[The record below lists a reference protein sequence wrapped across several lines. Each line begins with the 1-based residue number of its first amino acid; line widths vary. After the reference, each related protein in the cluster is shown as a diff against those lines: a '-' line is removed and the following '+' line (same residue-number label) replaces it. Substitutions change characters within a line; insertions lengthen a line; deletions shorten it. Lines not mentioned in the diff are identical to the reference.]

1 MHAHLYVLGPL
12 RDRLSSAGLA
22 PASAADFPTLR
33 SPPLADCSLCIRR
46 TLKEFKLECPAC
58 RAPGTEADLKPNH
71 GLEAVVGAFR
81 AARSRLLTCARLGR
95 DAEAAANAT
104 PPPAPA
110 PPDEDEVLEPPR
122 SPDERA
128 IIEFAAELQDRCPE
142 SFGTFSEYAENAD
155 RGRES
160 GCRAGGRWGGDPF
173 SWSRVLTPEWFL
185 RGVDQDS
192 LSAAVVTRPPLFDTY
207 SHSYVRNSSESRG
220 DGAGFPPGILFYSAF
235 FTSVW
240 LWIYAAS
247 VLVSRVLLQMN
258 SGVGF
263 LLRVTD
269 VERQPFRSMGFVS
282 VIIVSVLFA
291 LGLPLVLL

>member
-1 MHAHLYVLGPL
+1 MARGGAAEAGRVRALRHLPRNLHDARELLDVHAHLYVLGPL

-110 PPDEDEVLEPPR
+110 PARTGRGGKRKGSAREDADEANARARAPPPPAGPPR
-122 SPDERA
+122 DERA
-128 IIEFAAELQDRCPE
+128 TAKRRTRMKTPLDR
-142 SFGTFSEYAENAD
+142 ARRR
-155 RGRES
+155 RGRARRERRRE
-160 GCRAGGRWGGDPF
+160 RARRRRPRRLPAPSARRARREGGARRRGGRRRRSSGG
-173 SWSRVLTPEWFL
+173 RGERGGRGRG
-185 RGVDQDS
+185 RGV
-192 LSAAVVTRPPLFDTY
+192 PP
-207 SHSYVRNSSESRG
+207 R
-220 DGAGFPPGILFYSAF
+220 
-235 FTSVW
+235 
-240 LWIYAAS
+240 
-247 VLVSRVLLQMN
+247 
-258 SGVGF
+258 F
-263 LLRVTD
+263 LGGW
-269 VERQPFRSMGFVS
+269 FRWGR
-282 VIIVSVLFA
+282 
-291 LGLPLVLL
+291 

>member
-81 AARSRLLTCARLGR
+81 AARSRLLTCALGR

-110 PPDEDEVLEPPR
+110 PARTGRRQAERAQRGRRRGGARRARPAAAPGTAARRTRGGEEEDEDENPLDRARRRQGRATSGRRAGAAATPSTLPAPGAAGARARARPPPR
-122 SPDERA
+122 RSKA
-128 IIEFAAELQDRCPE
+128 TI
-142 SFGTFSEYAENAD
+142 
-155 RGRES
+155 
-160 GCRAGGRWGGDPF
+160 GGRGERTRKRTVPPRFPGWFRWG
-173 SWSRVLTPEWFL
+173 R
-185 RGVDQDS
+185 
-192 LSAAVVTRPPLFDTY
+192 
-207 SHSYVRNSSESRG
+207 
-220 DGAGFPPGILFYSAF
+220 
-235 FTSVW
+235 
-240 LWIYAAS
+240 
-247 VLVSRVLLQMN
+247 
-258 SGVGF
+258 
-263 LLRVTD
+263 
-269 VERQPFRSMGFVS
+269 
-282 VIIVSVLFA
+282 
-291 LGLPLVLL
+291 

>member
-110 PPDEDEVLEPPR
+110 PARTGRGGKRKGSAREDADEANAR
-122 SPDERA
+122 RA
-128 IIEFAAELQDRCPE
+128 RPAL
-142 SFGTFSEYAENAD
+142 
-155 RGRES
+155 
-160 GCRAGGRWGGDPF
+160 
-173 SWSRVLTPEWFL
+173 
-185 RGVDQDS
+185 S
-192 LSAAVVTRPPLFDTY
+192 LI
-207 SHSYVRNSSESRG
+207 H
-220 DGAGFPPGILFYSAF
+220 I
-235 FTSVW
+235 
-240 LWIYAAS
+240 
-247 VLVSRVLLQMN
+247 
-258 SGVGF
+258 
-263 LLRVTD
+263 
-269 VERQPFRSMGFVS
+269 
-282 VIIVSVLFA
+282 
-291 LGLPLVLL
+291 